1 MVCLFCLLIAFSWR
15 HPPPTHCTC
24 VPTNFVNINIINLLL
39 LLPIS
44 PHRISADDQG
54 QPDSAATGTD
64 GNPDDASD
72 EAIESDGNV
81 DNNAANGGEDSNE
94 VDPDNTGVGGPKVT
108 GTDEDGGFVAT
119 VCTQCT
125 PEGGCCSF
133 CTDDQC
139 TDTDGCEWD
148 ANALASPSATTAGE
162 SSGACLSPVF
172 MGDGAMIPG
181 STLGGDSPS
190 GSMFGDFSGNPLQA
204 AVDMATAALAECE
217 EGQRRLRRDPAPPP
231 EGSPPNDP
239 NVLPKLLPDGG
250 GLAAGMDLSDA
261 GGLMGGAGDLM
272 GDLANAVDELLNDFG
287 DLGQQDGGE
296 FSGPCAA
303 FEQAVAVAETAAT
316 SEANG
321 GVGGEGSSG
330 VTATAGTAVV
340 IAAAVLGT
348 M

>member
-1 MVCLFCLLIAFSWR
+1 MFQPILLKL
-15 HPPPTHCTC
+15 T
-24 VPTNFVNINIINLLL
+24 LLL
-39 LLPIS
+39 LLPI
-44 PHRISADDQG
+44 PPPRISADDQG

-81 DNNAANGGEDSNE
+81 DNNAGNGGGDSNE

-139 TDTDGCEWD
+139 TNTDGCEWD

-231 EGSPPNDP
+231 GN
-239 NVLPKLLPDGG
+239 
-250 GLAAGMDLSDA
+250 LSDA

-330 VTATAGTAVV
+330 VTAAAGTAVV
-340 IAAAVLGT
+340 ITAAVLGT